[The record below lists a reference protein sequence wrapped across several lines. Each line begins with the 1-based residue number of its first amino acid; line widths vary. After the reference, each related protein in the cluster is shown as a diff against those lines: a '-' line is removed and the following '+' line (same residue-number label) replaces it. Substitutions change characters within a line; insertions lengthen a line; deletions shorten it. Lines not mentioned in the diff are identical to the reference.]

1 MTDTLPVNAS
11 IPGTSTAIPDS
22 DAMPVRFTDY
32 RVQDPGI
39 RRLFDLETR
48 WESWLQVEAALARAQ
63 AQLGIIPVGAAEDIE
78 AKASLACL
86 DRAAIRHG
94 IAATSHPL
102 MALIT
107 ELSRA
112 AGDTHGG
119 WVHWGATTQNITQTG
134 DVLQL
139 KKAHRIL
146 LGQLRG
152 VLAAAA
158 DLARKGASTVM
169 AGRTHSQQAVPI
181 TFGFKVAVWI
191 DELLRHQE
199 RLVQLEARIFNAMA
213 GGAVGS
219 FASLG
224 QDGPEV
230 QRLMARDLGLGSMRI
245 PSRGIGDQFAE
256 YVTVLAILAATG
268 GRIAGEI
275 YNLMRPEIGEAR
287 EASPEGTVGS
297 STMPH
302 KQNPQL
308 SQDVITISAQ
318 IRSHV
323 PLALE
328 AMLQDQEVNGANTAM
343 MDDALSRSVILTGDM
358 LARLQ
363 LILSQ
368 LEVDEER
375 MRANLEITH
384 GLISSEAVMLS
395 LGHTIGRQHAHDVV
409 YESAH
414 EAIRTGRQFGD
425 VLRTDPAVTAHLDR
439 EEITKLLDPLSHVG
453 LCQEM
458 AIDAAQRAQEAAERE
473 Q

>member
-1 MTDTLPVNAS
+1 
-11 IPGTSTAIPDS
+11 
-22 DAMPVRFTDY
+22 MPVRFTDY

-39 RRLFDLETR
+39 RELFALEAR
-48 WESWLQVEAALARAQ
+48 WESWLQVEAALAHAQ
-63 AQLGIIPVGAAEDIE
+63 SRLGIVPSEAAVEIT

-86 DRAAIRHG
+86 NVESIRRG

-112 AGDTHGG
+112 AGKSHGG

-134 DVLQL
+134 DVLQI
-139 KKAHRIL
+139 KKAHTIL
-146 LGQLRG
+146 LGQLG
-152 VLAAAA
+152 EVLAAAA
-158 DLARKGASTVM
+158 ALARKSASSVM

-199 RLVQLEARIFNAMA
+199 RLAQLEPRLFNAMA

-230 QRLMARDLGLGSMRI
+230 QRLMAEVLGLGSMQI
-245 PSRGIGDQFAE
+245 PSRGICDQFAE
-256 YVTVLAILAATG
+256 YVTVLALLAATG

-308 SQDVITISAQ
+308 TQDVLTISAQ
-318 IRSHV
+318 MRSHV

-328 AMLQDQEVNGANTAM
+328 AMLQDQEVNGANSAM
-343 MDDALSRSVILTGDM
+343 MDHALSQSVILAGDM

-363 LILSQ
+363 LILSH
-368 LEVDEER
+368 LEIDTGR
-375 MRANLEITH
+375 MRTNLEITH

-425 VLRTDPAVTAHLDR
+425 VLGSDPAVTAHLTR
-439 EEITKLLDPLSHVG
+439 QEINKLLDPLNHVG
-453 LCQEM
+453 LCTEM
-458 AIDAAQRAQEAAERE
+458 ALDAAQRAQQAAKRE

>member
-1 MTDTLPVNAS
+1 MTDTIPLDSTSLP
-11 IPGTSTAIPDS
+11 TAYS
-22 DAMPVRFTDY
+22 DTGDMPVRFTDY
-32 RVQDPGI
+32 RVPDPGI
-39 RRLFDLETR
+39 RDLFTLEAR
-48 WESWLQVEAALARAQ
+48 WESWLHVEAALAGAQ
-63 AQLGIIPVGAAEDIE
+63 ARLGIIPTGAATEI
-78 AKASLACL
+78 AAQAHLSSL
-86 DRAAIRHG
+86 DVVSIRRG

-112 AGDTHGG
+112 TGEEHGG
-119 WVHWGATTQNITQTG
+119 WVHWGATTQNITQSG

-139 KKAHRIL
+139 KQAHVIL
-146 LGQLRG
+146 TGQLQT
-152 VLAAAA
+152 VLSAAAA
-158 DLARKGASTVM
+158 LARKGATAVM

-199 RLVQLEARIFNAMA
+199 RLAQLEPRVFTAMA

-224 QDGPEV
+224 RKGPEV
-230 QRLMARDLGLGSMRI
+230 QRLMAADLGLGSMRI

-256 YVTVLAILAATG
+256 YVTVLALLAATG

-275 YNLMRPEIGEAR
+275 YNLMRPEIAEAR
-287 EASPEGTVGS
+287 EASPGGTVGS

-308 SQDVITISAQ
+308 SQDVLTISAQ
-318 IRSHV
+318 IRANV

-358 LARLQ
+358 LARLHI
-363 LILSQ
+363 ILSQ
-368 LEVDEER
+368 LDIDEER

-395 LGHTIGRQHAHDVV
+395 LGHVIGRQHAHDVV
-409 YESAH
+409 YESAQ

-425 VLRTDPAVTAHLDR
+425 VVRNDPAVTAHLGPEQID
-439 EEITKLLDPLSHVG
+439 ELLDPLNHVG
-453 LCQEM
+453 LCHDM
-458 AIDAAQRAQEAAERE
+458 ALEAAGRAEKSG
-473 Q
+473 

>member
-1 MTDTLPVNAS
+1 MTETLPTNSHAAGLL
-11 IPGTSTAIPDS
+11 PETQDTGT
-22 DAMPVRFTDY
+22 MPVRFTDY
-32 RVQDPGI
+32 RVPDPGI
-39 RRLFDLETR
+39 RDLFALEAR
-48 WESWLQVEAALARAQ
+48 WESWLHVEAALARAQ
-63 AQLGIIPVGAAEDIE
+63 ARLGIIPGTAAKEIA
-78 AKASLACL
+78 AKASLSCL
-86 DRAAIRHG
+86 DIPSIRRG

-107 ELSRA
+107 ELSQTT
-112 AGDTHGG
+112 GEKHGG

-134 DVLQL
+134 DILQI
-139 KKAHRIL
+139 KKAHTIL
-146 LGQLRG
+146 TSQLRE
-152 VLAAAA
+152 VLSAAAG
-158 DLARKGASTVM
+158 LARKGASAVM

-199 RLVQLEARIFNAMA
+199 RLTQLEPRVFNAMA

-224 QDGPEV
+224 QQGPEV
-230 QRLMARDLGLGSMRI
+230 QRLMAEDLALGSMRI

-256 YVTVLAILAATG
+256 YVTVLALVAATG

-275 YNLMRPEIGEAR
+275 YNLMRPEIGEVR
-287 EASPEGTVGS
+287 EASPQGTVGS

-308 SQDVITISAQ
+308 SQDVLTISAQ
-318 IRSHV
+318 IRANV

-368 LEVDEER
+368 LDIDEER

-395 LGHTIGRQHAHDVV
+395 LGHIIGRQHAHDVV
-409 YESAH
+409 YESAQ
-414 EAIRTGRQFGD
+414 EAIRTRRQFGD
-425 VLRTDPAVTAHLDR
+425 VLRSDPAVAGHLGR
-439 EEITKLLDPLSHVG
+439 EQIEELLDPLNHVG
-453 LCQEM
+453 LCREI
-458 AIDAAQRAQEAAERE
+458 ALDTAQRAEDAATNAN
-473 Q
+473 